1 MICRASHSAVGC
13 RVTSNHNSCRRR
25 DPEPGTQTRDQRSA
39 SAQRTHR
46 WQQSPQRDFAEKSSR
61 VATAASKVALY
72 ISRPWTEPP
81 QSQASEARHE
91 SGMRPK
97 VGSHCSSAGS
107 KATINPRPPCPMTR
121 FPTPKHFEP
130 RAMPTQDGLRLNHL
144 NRINKARPK
153 PRHPYEQRAI
163 TAKQS
168 EPM

>member
-1 MICRASHSAVGC
+1 MPRCSAEPATRLSDAASPRTITAIAG
-13 RVTSNHNSCRRR
+13 R
-25 DPEPGTQTRDQRSA
+25 DPGPGTRTRDQRSA

-61 VATAASKVALY
+61 VATAASKVAPY

-97 VGSHCSSAGS
+97 GGSPYSPAGSDRAGHDQSSA
-107 KATINPRPPCPMTR
+107 ACPMTR

-130 RAMPTQDGLRLNHL
+130 NAMPTQDG
-144 NRINKARPK
+144 
-153 PRHPYEQRAI
+153 
-163 TAKQS
+163 
-168 EPM
+168 